1 MFRPPTRS
9 YRIRSAAPA
18 AVALAGMLCLLPA
31 LLAGALQA
39 APEADPWPRW
49 ERHNDRN
56 GLHIDHG
63 AWREFLQRNLLVEHP
78 SGIHRV
84 DYAAVTRV
92 DRLILDGYVKLLAG
106 LPISTYSRVE
116 QKAYWINLYNA
127 LTVQVVLDHY
137 PVKSILDIDISPG
150 VFSNG
155 PWGAKL
161 LRIEGEAVS
170 LDDIEHRILR
180 PLWRDPRV
188 HYALNCASLGCPNL
202 AREAYAT
209 FNIERLLEAGARAYV
224 NHPRG
229 VRFAGDTLV
238 VSSLYVWFQA
248 DFGDSREGVLAHL
261 RRYAAPALAER
272 LAGWSGG
279 YDHAYDWALNAP

>member
-1 MFRPPTRS
+1 
-9 YRIRSAAPA
+9 
-18 AVALAGMLCLLPA
+18 
-31 LLAGALQA
+31 
-39 APEADPWPRW
+39 
-49 ERHNDRN
+49 
-56 GLHIDHG
+56 
-63 AWREFLQRNLLVEHP
+63 
-78 SGIHRV
+78 
-84 DYAAVTRV
+84 
-92 DRLILDGYVKLLAG
+92 
-106 LPISTYSRVE
+106 
-116 QKAYWINLYNA
+116 
-127 LTVQVVLDHY
+127 
-137 PVKSILDIDISPG
+137 
-150 VFSNG
+150 
-155 PWGAKL
+155 
-161 LRIEGEAVS
+161 
-170 LDDIEHRILR
+170 
-180 PLWRDPRV
+180 V

-202 AREAYAT
+202 AREAYAP